1 MALRQEELT
10 SLCDD
15 VDLERDRALVER
27 CQAGDSAAFG
37 NLYARYYERLLR
49 FCLRRLN
56 DRHEAEDAAQEA
68 FARAWKALPRF
79 AGERRFYPWL
89 TVIAGNICT
98 DMLRRRSRST
108 PTDDMELTAQH
119 AAGTEA
125 ADTSE
130 ELVLAAVDGELVNRA
145 LKRLSTRHRHVLAMR
160 EGSGWTYQQI
170 ADHEGVEIGTIET
183 LLWRARQAL
192 KREFAVVSE
201 SKEALAGFLIATGAF
216 FRRTLF
222 RVAHRSAGVSQQG
235 GAAGG
240 LRNAMAGV
248 AVTGAAVA
256 AAFIAPHALSGGP
269 GTPAP
274 AAGSALAAPPLALGG
289 PAPVT
294 GNSGATAAD
303 GGAPSRASGGSGTG
317 SASGIGSGGGG
328 GQLNTG
334 GAAGPVVNAT
344 RAGGASGGGISGG
357 LSQAAGGLGNTGTN
371 VTGGLNPAAGGLGN
385 TVNNVTGG
393 LNQAASGLGSTVTN
407 VGRRTEPGSQRIGQ
421 HGHQSDR
428 RHRQHRQRHDR
439 RPRQPAGRRD
449 QRGEQPHPVCRP
461 GQRAPAGRLADLG
474 QPVERRRQRCHHDDH
489 RVGPSGRPGQPC
501 EKPVGRGLGNSRISA
516 GRKASRGHG
525 FSRLDAPRHA
535 AERPPRPAG
544 LRPPREHRRLGQGG
558 SPETGGARS
567 VRPDGVQSLRASP
580 HTVSTRSRLT
590 T

>member
-1 MALRQEELT
+1 VALRQEELT
-10 SLCDD
+10 GLCDD

-108 PTDDMELTAQH
+108 PTDDMELTARH
-119 AAGTEA
+119 PVGAEA

-145 LKRLSTRHRHVLAMR
+145 LERLSTRHRHVLAMR

-201 SKEALAGFLIATGAF
+201 SKEALAGFLIAAGAL

-222 RVAHRSAGVSQQG
+222 RVAHRGAGVSHQG
-235 GAAGG
+235 GGAGG

-289 PAPVT
+289 PASVT
-294 GNSGATAAD
+294 GNSVATAT
-303 GGAPSRASGGSGTG
+303 GGAASSRTSGGSGTG
-317 SASGIGSGGGG
+317 SSSGIGSAGGG
-328 GQLNTG
+328 GQLHTG

-344 RAGGASGGGISGG
+344 RAGGASGGGVTGGLNQAAGGVGNAVTNVAGG
-357 LSQAAGGLGNTGTN
+357 LSQATGGLGNT
-371 VTGGLNPAAGGLGN
+371 VTSVAGGLSQATGGLGN
-385 TVNNVTGG
+385 TVNNVAGG
-393 LNQAASGLGSTVTN
+393 LGAVTNVTSGLGSTVTN
-407 VGRRTEPGSQRIGQ
+407 ATGGLGSTVNGTTATLGNTLGGVTSGVNNLTQSVGLGSVLPPVASPTSGSPSSVTGSAASAATTTTTAPG
-421 HGHQSDR
+421 
-428 RHRQHRQRHDR
+428 
-439 RPRQPAGRRD
+439 
-449 QRGEQPHPVCRP
+449 
-461 GQRAPAGRLADLG
+461 LLG
-474 QPVERRRQRCHHDDH
+474 
-489 RVGPSGRPGQPC
+489 
-501 EKPVGRGLGNSRISA
+501 GLGN
-516 GRKASRGHG
+516 
-525 FSRLDAPRHA
+525 A
-535 AERPPRPAG
+535 ANN
-544 LRPPREHRRLGQGG
+544 LLGGG
-558 SPETGGARS
+558 
-567 VRPDGVQSLRASP
+567 
-580 HTVSTRSRLT
+580 
-590 T
+590 